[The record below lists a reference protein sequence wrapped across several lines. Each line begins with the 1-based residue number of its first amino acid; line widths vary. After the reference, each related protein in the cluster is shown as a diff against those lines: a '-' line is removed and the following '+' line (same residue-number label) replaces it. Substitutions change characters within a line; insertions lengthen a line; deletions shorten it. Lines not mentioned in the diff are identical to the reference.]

1 LRQLSQRITVRCHL
15 TPMNKHDTG
24 DYIRHRL
31 KVSGCRIP
39 GLFTFGAVKRIYR
52 FSRGIP
58 RLINIACEQALVM
71 AWTQESST
79 VTSAIASKVITGA
92 QPRPDRRGI
101 WQRIH
106 SWLWSGR

>member
-1 LRQLSQRITVRCHL
+1 MSKL
-15 TPMNKHDTG
+15 DTG

-39 GLFTFGAVKRIYR
+39 GLFTSGAVKRIYR
-52 FSRGIP
+52 FSRGVP
-58 RLINIACEQALVM
+58 RLINIVCEQALVM

-79 VTSAIASKVITGA
+79 VTQAIASRIIMEA
-92 QPRPDRRGI
+92 QPSPTRRGF

-106 SWLWSGR
+106 GWLWSGR